1 MYKAYKF
8 KKFKHILNFETLYKM
23 SCNKMNKTSII
34 FKHDCLSHCNTLHI
48 TIFVDEM
55 QTQKIMFNLLRQDVI
70 RHSISSLAIVTQSRL
85 F

>member
-1 MYKAYKF
+1 
-8 KKFKHILNFETLYKM
+8 M
-23 SCNKMNKTSII
+23 SCNKANKRSII
-34 FKHDCLSHCNTLHI
+34 FKNDYVSHCNTLYI

-70 RHSISSLAIVTQSRL
+70 RHSIRTLTIVTQSRL

>member
-1 MYKAYKF
+1 
-8 KKFKHILNFETLYKM
+8 M

-70 RHSISSLAIVTQSRL
+70 RHSISSLTIVTQSRL